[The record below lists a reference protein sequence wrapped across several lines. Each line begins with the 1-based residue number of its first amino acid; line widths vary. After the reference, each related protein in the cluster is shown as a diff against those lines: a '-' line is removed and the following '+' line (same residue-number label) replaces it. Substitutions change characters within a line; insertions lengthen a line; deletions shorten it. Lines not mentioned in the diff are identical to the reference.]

1 MARPYY
7 PAAAAPPHAAGL
19 GHLGPAPGPQP
30 SAAAVPQTTAFHP
43 ADFAREQPDKY
54 RAFEAMAVRSSEA
67 GTDIKLHDRMCEDK
81 HIPDFLLCL
90 QSWLWSNQGDPRSTG
105 RPWRIGCLDLSR
117 NKLSN
122 DSISKVVDMMK
133 CLDVRVERLWLGGNL
148 LEASGMTLVTEYI
161 WNCLD
166 PIMELDLADNEVV
179 ADAAAGSDVVS
190 DLLRCLYN
198 HSSYPRIVSE
208 KDASRGSTKVVPLTI
223 YIGGNFVRN
232 PKRILQDIKAGR
244 EQHVQIRKTADPYR
258 YKGEEFLAVFLPN
271 FAAQNA
277 TNGKLALTAGD
288 EEAKAKTSTPVEK
301 ATEKASREKRSK
313 RPREERRREETR
325 EAEVVAPAR
334 SRRRRRSRSGR
345 RRAKLTPVDTEVK
358 PAVVLLPADSRG
370 RAHDASPVR
379 GEPEHWQPAGDGASS
394 NGSASL
400 SPRSRHHHSRAPEVQ
415 PEDPPAAASAPSSP
429 VPAPSSGG
437 SGSWVTPSF
446 SEPEQKELQQAVSE
460 KILSL
465 ECLDDEEGTRSMLS
479 EFVVCMAVTG
489 KEPQEMQTELKGFF
503 GDHTEPFMEWF
514 INRVQQ
520 QRAKSGGYQ

>member
-1 MARPYY
+1 
-7 PAAAAPPHAAGL
+7 
-19 GHLGPAPGPQP
+19 
-30 SAAAVPQTTAFHP
+30 
-43 ADFAREQPDKY
+43 
-54 RAFEAMAVRSSEA
+54 MAVRSSEA

-90 QSWLWSNQGDPRSTG
+90 QSWLWNNQGDPRSTG

-122 DSISKVVDMMK
+122 DSISKVLDMMK
-133 CLDVRVERLWLGGNL
+133 CVDVRVERLWLAGNL
-148 LEASGMTLVTEYI
+148 LEASGMTLVSEYI

-166 PIMELDLADNEVV
+166 PVMELDLADNEVV
-179 ADAAAGSDVVS
+179 ADAAAGSDAMS
-190 DLLRCLYN
+190 GLLRCLYN

-208 KDASRGSTKVVPLTI
+208 KDASGSTKVVPLTI
-223 YIGGNFVRN
+223 YIGGNFIRN
-232 PKRILQDIKAGR
+232 PKRILQGIKAGR
-244 EQHVQIRKTADPYR
+244 EQRVQIRKTADPYR
-258 YKGEEFLAVFLPN
+258 YKGEEFLAIFLPN
-271 FAAQNA
+271 FAEQNA

-288 EEAKAKTSTPVEK
+288 EEAKARTSAPVEK

-313 RPREERRREETR
+313 RHREERRREETR
-325 EAEVVAPAR
+325 EAEVAAPAR

-345 RRAKLTPVDTEVK
+345 GRAKLTPVDTEVK
-358 PAVVLLPADSRG
+358 PAEKKPAVVLLPAG
-370 RAHDASPVR
+370 RARDVSPVR

-394 NGSASL
+394 NGSASP
-400 SPRSRHHHSRAPEVQ
+400 SPHSRHHDSRAAEVQ
-415 PEDPPAAASAPSSP
+415 PEEPAPAASAPSSP
-429 VPAPSSGG
+429 VPAPSPGS

-489 KEPQEMQTELKGFF
+489 KQPQEMETELTGFF
-503 GDHTEPFMEWF
+503 ADHTKPFMEWF
-514 INRVQQ
+514 IKRVQQ
-520 QRAKSGGYQ
+520 QCAKSGGYQ